1 MRLST
6 FRYLLKQGYYSL
18 CKNWFM
24 SAASILILV
33 CCLLITGCAYLVFQ
47 NVEHGFDWAYQQ
59 NLVVAYADSGSTKE
73 ANDAILASIEELDN
87 IESVSFISKEELLQR
102 YQDEF
107 GDLLDD
113 LQEDNPLQDAFVVR
127 FLDLSLFDGTV
138 KQIEAIEGVD
148 TVSYNQDLSSTLV
161 KFRNLVLTIGSWVI
175 ALLLLVSLF
184 IIANTIK
191 LTVYS
196 RRLEIFIMRSV
207 GATRGFIR
215 FPFMV
220 EGLILGFFAGC
231 LSYGLLYGLYT
242 MIGRMFTFGSSF
254 TLIAFSAVWWQLLLG
269 FIVGG
274 VLVGLIGSLI
284 STGRYLREQT
294 E

>member
-1 MRLST
+1 MRFNT

-59 NLVVAYADSGSTKE
+59 NLVVAYSVSGATE
-73 ANDAILASIEELDN
+73 DVNTTIRETIEGMEN
-87 IESVSFISKEELLQR
+87 IESVEFYSKDELLQR

-113 LQEDNPLQDAFVVR
+113 LQEDNPLQDAFVIR
-127 FLDLSLFDGTV
+127 FTDLSVFEQTV
-138 KQIEAIEGVD
+138 KQIEGVEGVD
-148 TVSYNQDLSSTLV
+148 TVSYNQDLSATLV
-161 KFRNLVLTIGSWVI
+161 KFRNLVLTVGSWVI

-191 LTVYS
+191 LATFY
-196 RRLEIFIMRSV
+196 RRE
-207 GATRGFIR
+207 
-215 FPFMV
+215 
-220 EGLILGFFAGC
+220 
-231 LSYGLLYGLYT
+231 
-242 MIGRMFTFGSSF
+242 
-254 TLIAFSAVWWQLLLG
+254 
-269 FIVGG
+269 
-274 VLVGLIGSLI
+274 
-284 STGRYLREQT
+284 
-294 E
+294 